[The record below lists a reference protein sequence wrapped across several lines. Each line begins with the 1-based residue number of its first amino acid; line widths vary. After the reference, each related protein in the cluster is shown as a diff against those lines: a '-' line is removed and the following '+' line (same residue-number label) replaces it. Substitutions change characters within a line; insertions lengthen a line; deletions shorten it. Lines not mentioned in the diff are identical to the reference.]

1 MGIFGFIVLLG
12 GILVLVG
19 ITASAFLGAP
29 AFFGEVGLGLGLI
42 LVIFGLIVLA
52 VAYGLYDLHM
62 WALALAI
69 IVLLVYMA
77 SYALAGEF
85 FNLGFLLSLILFV
98 YLLAVSRHFS

>member
-1 MGIFGFIVLLG
+1 M
-12 GILVLVG
+12 
-19 ITASAFLGAP
+19 
-29 AFFGEVGLGLGLI
+29 GLGLGLI